1 MAWTTFRSLESLRTS
16 TSSAVSVLYVRFLA
30 FSQCYNP
37 FIIPPLCICADSV
50 IRSETHTHTHQNPF
64 GRTRGDKEQNQ
75 QRTDGKMPQ
84 SYLTQFVHF
93 ACRVG
98 VCSPRDVE
106 KVPDTIKYAS
116 TCTQLEPFHLHVLS
130 YNCTRKGSLQS
141 TSSPVRSL
149 ANNISQAM
157 NLLLMKERFCGSFL
171 W

>member
-1 MAWTTFRSLESLRTS
+1 
-16 TSSAVSVLYVRFLA
+16 
-30 FSQCYNP
+30 
-37 FIIPPLCICADSV
+37 
-50 IRSETHTHTHQNPF
+50 
-64 GRTRGDKEQNQ
+64 
-75 QRTDGKMPQ
+75 MPQ
-84 SYLTQFVHF
+84 SYLTQFVHL